1 MPPKKKPVKKP
12 RQKQKQKQ
20 IVKTN
25 VKVSVQSQGGSGGG
39 GTPSFIPAAFSN
51 RDGESSRL
59 LSLVEQLSSS
69 RARTLAEQPVR
80 ISAPIQAV
88 PYTEPAYNPGND
100 AATINSV
107 FNAPINTDKP
117 RVMGGDDNYD
127 IFSQIP
133 ESRRQYPGE
142 SDEAYASRMQE
153 VDFKLAAKRGR
164 ERGREKAMREKA
176 RLASLPTDEAMVFE
190 GSGGAADY
198 FQLSGDDAV
207 SPPVVRKKGGSK
219 KKTAEDQ

>member
-39 GTPSFIPAAFSN
+39 GTPSFIPPSFTN

-69 RARTLAEQPVR
+69 RSRTLAEQPVR

-88 PYTEPAYNPGND
+88 PYNEPAYNPGND

-117 RVMGGDDNYD
+117 RVMGGTDEV
-127 IFSQIP
+127 P
-133 ESRRQYPGE
+133 ESRRQYLGE
-142 SDEAYASRMQE
+142 SDEAYAARMQV
-153 VDFKLAAKRGR
+153 VDQRLAAKR
-164 ERGREKAMREKA
+164 EREKAIREQA
-176 RLASLPTDEAMVFE
+176 RMATLPTAQAMPFE
-190 GSGGAADY
+190 GGGGAADY
-198 FQLSGDDAV
+198 FQISEGEAAA
-207 SPPVVRKKGGSK
+207 PIVRKKGGAK
-219 KKTAEDQ
+219 KKTADE

>member
-39 GTPSFIPAAFSN
+39 GTPSFIPPSFTN

-80 ISAPIQAV
+80 IAAPIQAI
-88 PYTEPAYNPGND
+88 PYNEPAYNPGND
-100 AATINSV
+100 AATINGV
-107 FNAPINTDKP
+107 FNAPINTEKP
-117 RVMGGDDNYD
+117 RVFGGDDNYNYMEV
-127 IFSQIP
+127 P
-133 ESRRQYPGE
+133 EYRRQYRGE
-142 SDEAYASRMQE
+142 SDEAFADRLQGIEFRQS
-153 VDFKLAAKRGR
+153 VKKS
-164 ERGREKAMREKA
+164 REKAQREQA
-176 RLASLPTDEAMVFE
+176 RLAGLPSAEAMPFE

-198 FQLSGDDAV
+198 FNLEEPA
-207 SPPVVRKKGGSK
+207 SPRPPAEKKKGGGK
-219 KKTAEDQ
+219 KKGAEDQ

>member
-39 GTPSFIPAAFSN
+39 GTPSFIPPAFTN

-117 RVMGGDDNYD
+117 RVFGGDDNYD
-127 IFSQIP
+127 ISQIP
-133 ESRRQYPGE
+133 ESRRQYRGE
-142 SDEAYASRMQE
+142 SDEAYADRMQG
-153 VDFKLAAKRGR
+153 VDFRLEVKRA
-164 ERGREKAMREKA
+164 REKAQREKA
-176 RLASLPTDEAMVFE
+176 RLASLPTAEAMPFE
-190 GSGGAADY
+190 GGGGAADY
-198 FQLSGDDAV
+198 FQISGDDAV

-219 KKTAEDQ
+219 KKTADE

>member
-39 GTPSFIPAAFSN
+39 GTPSFIPAAFSSN
-51 RDGESSRL
+51 PGENSRL

-80 ISAPIQAV
+80 IAAPIQAI
-88 PYTEPAYNPGND
+88 PYDEPAYNPGND
-100 AATINSV
+100 AQTINSV
-107 FNAPINTDKP
+107 FNAPINTEKP
-117 RVMGGDDNYD
+117 RVFGGDDNYD
-127 IFSQIP
+127 ISQIP
-133 ESRRQYPGE
+133 ESRRQYRGE
-142 SDEAYASRMQE
+142 SDEAYADRME
-153 VDFKLAAKRGR
+153 GVDFKLRIKSA
-164 ERGREKAMREKA
+164 REKAQREQA
-176 RLASLPTDEAMVFE
+176 RLAALPSAEAMPFE

-198 FQLSGDDAV
+198 FNLEEPA
-207 SPPVVRKKGGSK
+207 SPRPPAEKKKGGGK
-219 KKTAEDQ
+219 KKGAEDQ

>member
-39 GTPSFIPAAFSN
+39 GTPSFIPSSFTN

-80 ISAPIQAV
+80 ISAPIQAI
-88 PYTEPAYNPGND
+88 PYNEPAYNPGND

-107 FNAPINTDKP
+107 FNAPINTEKP
-117 RVMGGDDNYD
+117 RVFGGDDNYD
-127 IFSQIP
+127 ISDIP
-133 ESRRQYPGE
+133 ESRRQYRGE
-142 SDEAYASRMQE
+142 SDEAYASRMQD
-153 VDFKLAAKRGR
+153 VDFKLAAK
-164 ERGREKAMREKA
+164 RGREKAMREKA
-176 RLASLPTDEAMVFE
+176 RLAGLPTAEAMVFE
-190 GSGGAADY
+190 GSGGAAD
-198 FQLSGDDAV
+198 FFPLEEEA
-207 SPPVVRKKGGSK
+207 SPRPPAEKKKGGGK
-219 KKTAEDQ
+219 KKTPEDQ

>member
-107 FNAPINTDKP
+107 FNAPINTEKP
-117 RVMGGDDNYD
+117 RVFGGDDNYD
-127 IFSQIP
+127 ISQIP
-133 ESRRQYPGE
+133 ESRRQYRGE
-142 SDEAYASRMQE
+142 SDEAYADRMQG
-153 VDFKLAAKRGR
+153 VDFRLEVRRA
-164 ERGREKAMREKA
+164 REKAQREKA
-176 RLASLPTDEAMVFE
+176 RLASLPTAEAMVFE